1 MQSGACDRSGQTEGS
16 QIMVAGYQT
25 TLCCSVA
32 KSCPTPCD
40 PIDQGPP
47 TFTITQNLLRF
58 MSIQSVMLSNHL
70 ILRCPLLLSPS
81 VFPSIRSFPMSQL
94 FASGSQSF
102 EASASVLPMNN
113 QDWFPLR
120 LTGLISLLSKGLSR
134 IFSSNTVWKH
144 QFFRAQPSLWSN
156 SYFYMTTGKITC
168 LTIWIFAKCVCF
180 LIHCLGLS

>member
-1 MQSGACDRSGQTEGS
+1 
-16 QIMVAGYQT
+16 MVAGYQT

-40 PIDQGPP
+40 PMDQGPP

-113 QDWFPLR
+113 QD
-120 LTGLISLLSKGLSR
+120 
-134 IFSSNTVWKH
+134 
-144 QFFRAQPSLWSN
+144 
-156 SYFYMTTGKITC
+156 
-168 LTIWIFAKCVCF
+168 
-180 LIHCLGLS
+180 